1 MDTNK
6 SKGKIDRKIEDST
19 SSKESLNEEE
29 KKREK
34 KMSTAQKTLPYLIVT
49 CITLAVILLATLI
62 AFFQLK
68 ADDKQNSSTL
78 EAVYASSYFTMVDGI
93 NNLQVDS
100 SKFESL
106 ANTSLQRQSLKDME
120 LDCQYVLSGLRV
132 LPIEAQNCMAA
143 TKFFNQINGMCEAY
157 INKLDKGE
165 SLTTEEVGLMTETG
179 YVLGVIKEQ
188 FNTQNTSITG
198 GGYSFI
204 DASVFNS
211 KGINEFSNTLGSLK
225 GESID
230 YPTMIFDGPF
240 SASLEE
246 KSVDGLSEKEI
257 TKDEAEEYVRNKVF
271 KGFDNVKIEYVEDSK
286 GDIETYSFNCKLENV
301 KYNAQITK
309 REGKLLILSGYASSK
324 EAVMSKDK
332 AITLAEKYAS
342 QLGFEDMRCV
352 WYEINDSIAFINLAP
367 VVDGI
372 IYYPDLVKVKVDLG
386 NQLVLGFESKN
397 YCLNH
402 VDRSLTAGLTK
413 AQAETVIDGDYE
425 IKDVTLAL
433 IPREDEGEVL
443 TYEFECEG
451 IDGVYY
457 FYVNADTKIVEQ
469 TLKVV
474 NQNGVNKLI

>member
-1 MDTNK
+1 MNTSK
-6 SKGKIDRKIEDST
+6 SKGKIDRKIENST
-19 SSKESLNEEE
+19 SSKELLNEEE
-29 KKREK
+29 KKKEK
-34 KMSTAQKTLPYLIVT
+34 KMSAAQKALPYLIVG
-49 CITLAVILLATLI
+49 CVSLAVILLATLI

-106 ANTSLQRQSLKDME
+106 ANTSLQRRSLKDME
-120 LDCQYVLSGLRV
+120 QDCQHVLSGLRV
-132 LPIEAQNCMAA
+132 LPIEAENCMAA

-165 SLTTEEVGLMTETG
+165 SLTIEEVGLMTETG

-188 FNTQNTSITG
+188 FNVQNTSITL

-246 KSVDGLSEKEI
+246 KSVDGLSRIEVSKE
-257 TKDEAEEYVRNKVF
+257 DAELYIKNSVF
-271 KGFDNVKIEYVEDSK
+271 KGFDNIKIKFEEESD
-286 GDIETYSFNCKLENV
+286 GDIATYRFNCEVENG
-301 KYNAQITK
+301 KYSAQITK
-309 REGKLLILSGYASSK
+309 REGKLLILSGYANLK
-324 EAVMSKDK
+324 EAVMSKDN

-342 QLGFEDMRCV
+342 QLGFENMKCV
-352 WYEINDSIAFINLAP
+352 WYESDENTAFVNLAP
-367 VVDGI
+367 VVNSI
-372 IYYPDLVKVKVDLG
+372 IYYPDLVKVKIDLG
-386 NQLVLGFESKN
+386 NQLILGFESKN

-402 VDRSLTAGLTK
+402 VDRTLAAELTK
-413 AQAETVIDGDYE
+413 SQAQTVIDGDYN
-425 IKDVTLAL
+425 IQNVTLAL
-433 IPREDEGEVL
+433 IPMEDESEVL
-443 TYEFECEG
+443 TYEFMCEG
-451 IDGVYY
+451 IDGTYY
-457 FYVNADTKIVEQ
+457 FYVNANNKIIEQ

-474 NQNGVNKLI
+474 DQNGLNKLI

>member
-1 MDTNK
+1 METK
-6 SKGKIDRKIEDST
+6 SKGKIDRKIENST
-19 SSKESLNEEE
+19 SSKEYLSEQE
-29 KKREK
+29 KKKEK
-34 KMSTAQKTLPYLIVT
+34 KMSTAQKALPYLVVG

-106 ANTSLQRQSLKDME
+106 ANTSLQRKSLKDME

-132 LPIEAQNCMAA
+132 LPIEAENCMAA
-143 TKFFNQINGMCEAY
+143 TKFFNQINGVCEAY

-165 SLTTEEVGLMTETG
+165 SLTTEEVGLITETG

-188 FNTQNTSITG
+188 FNAQNTSITR

-246 KSVDGLSEKEI
+246 KSVEGLSETEISKE
-257 TKDEAEEYVRNKVF
+257 TAEEYVRNNVF
-271 KGFDNVKIEYVEDSK
+271 KGFDDVKIEYVEESD
-286 GDIETYSFNCKLENV
+286 GDIATYSFNCELENV

-309 REGKLLILSGYASSK
+309 REGKLLILSGYASAK
-324 EAVMSKDK
+324 DAVMGKDE
-332 AITLAEKYAS
+332 AITLSEKYAS
-342 QLGFEDMRCV
+342 QLGFEDVKCV
-352 WYEINDSIAFINLAP
+352 WYEEGENIAFVNLAP
-367 VVDGI
+367 IVNNI
-372 IYYPDLVKVKVDLG
+372 IYYPDLVKVKIDLG
-386 NQLVLGFESKN
+386 NQLILGFESKN

-402 VDRSLTAGLTK
+402 VDRSLSAGLTK
-413 AQAETVIDGDYE
+413 SQAQTVIGGDYN
-425 IKDVTLAL
+425 IQNVTLAL
-433 IPREDEGEVL
+433 IPMEDESEIL
-443 TYEFECEG
+443 TYEFKCEG
-451 IDGVYY
+451 IDGTYY
-457 FYVNADTKIVEQ
+457 FYVNANTKVIEQ

-474 NQNGVNKLI
+474 DQNGTNKLI

>member
-6 SKGKIDRKIEDST
+6 SKGKIDRKIENST
-19 SSKESLNEEE
+19 TSKEDISKEESV
-29 KKREK
+29 KEK
-34 KMSTAQKTLPYLIVT
+34 KMSSAQKALPYLIVG

-132 LPIEAQNCMAA
+132 LPMEAQNCMAA

-165 SLTTEEVGLMTETG
+165 NLTTEEVGLMSETS
-179 YVLGVIKEQ
+179 YVLGVIKQQ
-188 FNTQNTSITG
+188 FNNQNSSITR

-211 KGINEFSNTLGSLK
+211 KGVNEFSNTLGSLK

-240 SASLEE
+240 SASLED
-246 KSVDGLSEKEI
+246 KSVDGLSEREI
-257 TKDEAEEYVRNKVF
+257 TKEQAEDYVKNVVF
-271 KGFDNVKIEYVEDSK
+271 KGFDAKVEYKDENG
-286 GDIETYSFNCKLENV
+286 GDIATYSFNCEV
-301 KYNAQITK
+301 EGAKYNAQITK
-309 REGKLLILSGYASSK
+309 REGKLLILSGDTSDK
-324 EAVMSKDK
+324 EAVMSKEES
-332 AITLAEKYAS
+332 ITLAEKYAT
-342 QLGFEDMRCV
+342 QLGFENMKAV
-352 WYEINDSIAFINLAP
+352 WWESSKSIAYVNLAP
-367 VVDGI
+367 VVDNI

-386 NQLVLGFESKN
+386 NQLILGFESKN

-402 VDRSLTAGLTK
+402 VSRSLSAK
-413 AQAETVIDGDYE
+413 ISEAEAKSVIIGDYN
-425 IKDVTLAL
+425 IQDISLAL
-433 IPREDEGEVL
+433 IPREDESEVL

-451 IDGVYY
+451 IDGTYY
-457 FYVNADTKIVEQ
+457 FYVNSSNKIIEQ

-474 NQNGVNKLI
+474 DQNGTNKLI

>member
-1 MDTNK
+1 METSK
-6 SKGKIDRKIEDST
+6 SKGKIDRKIENST
-19 SSKESLNEEE
+19 SSQQLSEEE
-29 KKREK
+29 VKKEK
-34 KMSTAQKTLPYLIVT
+34 KMSTAQKAMPYLIVG

-62 AFFQLK
+62 AFFQLR
-68 ADDKQNSSTL
+68 ADEKQNSSTL

-106 ANTSLQRQSLKDME
+106 ANPSLQRQTLKDME

-132 LPIEAQNCMAA
+132 LPIEAENCMAA

-157 INKLDKGE
+157 INKLDKGK
-165 SLTTEEVGLMTETG
+165 SLSIEEVGLMTETG

-188 FNTQNTSITG
+188 FNSQNTSITR

-204 DASVFNS
+204 DASIFNN

-246 KSVDGLSEKEI
+246 KNVEGLSDKEI
-257 TKDEAEEYVRNKVF
+257 SREEAEDYLKNSVF
-271 KGFDNVKIEYVEDSK
+271 KGFDDVKIEFLDESD
-286 GDIETYSFNCKLENV
+286 GDIAVYIFNIRLENV

-309 REGKLLILSGYASSK
+309 REGKLLILSGYATSK
-324 EAVMSKDK
+324 ESVMSKDE
-332 AITLAEKYAS
+332 AITLAEKYAD
-342 QLGFEDMRCV
+342 QLGFEDMKSV
-352 WYEINDSIAFINLAP
+352 WYESNESIAYVNLAP
-367 VVDGI
+367 IVNNV
-372 IYYPDLVKVKVDLG
+372 IYYPDLVKVKIDLG
-386 NQLVLGFESKN
+386 NQLILGFESKN

-402 VDRSLTAGLTK
+402 VDRSLNGSISK
-413 AQAETVIDGDYE
+413 SEAQTVIDGDYN
-425 IKDVTLAL
+425 IQNISLAL
-433 IPREDEGEVL
+433 IPMEDETEVL
-443 TYEFECEG
+443 TYEFKCEG
-451 IDGVYY
+451 IDGIYY
-457 FYVNADTKIVEQ
+457 FYVNANTKNIEQ

-474 NQNGVNKLI
+474 DQNGTNKLI

>member
-6 SKGKIDRKIEDST
+6 SKGKIDRKIENST
-19 SSKESLNEEE
+19 TKKEDISKEESA
-29 KKREK
+29 KEK
-34 KMSTAQKTLPYLIVT
+34 KMSSAQKALPYLIVG

-165 SLTTEEVGLMTETG
+165 SLTTEEVGLMSETS
-179 YVLGVIKEQ
+179 YVLGVIKQQ
-188 FNTQNTSITG
+188 FNNQNSSITR

-211 KGINEFSNTLGSLK
+211 KGVNEFSNTLGSLK

-240 SASLEE
+240 SASLED

-257 TKDEAEEYVRNKVF
+257 TKEQAEDYVRNVVF
-271 KGFDNVKIEYVEDSK
+271 KGFDSKVKYEDENG
-286 GDIETYSFNCKLENV
+286 GDIETYSFNCEVEGAKF
-301 KYNAQITK
+301 NAQITK
-309 REGKLLILSGYASSK
+309 REGKLLTLSGDASDK
-324 EAVMSKDK
+324 EAVMSKEES
-332 AITLAEKYAS
+332 ITLAEKYAR
-342 QLGFEDMRCV
+342 QLGFENMKAV
-352 WYEINDSIAFINLAP
+352 WWESTNSIVYVNLAP
-367 VVDGI
+367 VINNVI
-372 IYYPDLVKVKVDLG
+372 FYPDLVKVKVDLG
-386 NQLVLGFESKN
+386 NQLILGFESKN

-402 VDRSLTAGLTK
+402 VDRKPSAK
-413 AQAETVIDGDYE
+413 ISESEAKSVITGDYE
-425 IKDVTLAL
+425 IKGIRLAL
-433 IPREDEGEVL
+433 IPREDESEVL
-443 TYEFECEG
+443 TYELECDG
-451 IDGVYY
+451 IDGTYF
-457 FYVNADTKIVEQ
+457 FYVNAGNKIIEQ

-474 NQNGVNKLI
+474 DQNGTNKLI

>member
-1 MDTNK
+1 METNK
-6 SKGKIDRKIEDST
+6 SKGKIDRKIENST
-19 SSKESLNEEE
+19 TKKEVLSKDE
-29 KKREK
+29 RRQEK
-34 KMSTAQKTLPYLIVT
+34 KMSSAQKALPYLIVT
-49 CITLAVILLATLI
+49 CVTLGVILLATLI

-106 ANTSLQRQSLKDME
+106 SNTSLQRKSLKDME

-132 LPIEAQNCMAA
+132 LPIEAENCMAA
-143 TKFFNQINGMCEAY
+143 TRFFNQVNGMCEAY
-157 INKLDKGE
+157 INKIDKGE
-165 SLTTEEVGLMTETG
+165 SLSVEEIGLVTETG

-188 FNTQNTSITG
+188 FNAQNMSITR

-211 KGINEFSNTLGSLK
+211 KGVNEFSNTLGSLK

-246 KSVDGLSEKEI
+246 KIVNGLSENEI
-257 TKDEAEEYVRNKVF
+257 SIEQAEEYVKTKVF
-271 KGFDNVKIEYVEDSK
+271 KGF
-286 GDIETYSFNCKLENV
+286 ENV
-301 KYNAQITK
+301 KVKFLEESDGDIVVYTFDCEFESVKYTAQITK
-309 REGKLLILSGYASSK
+309 REGKLLILSGNANEKS
-324 EAVMSKDK
+324 AVMNQVE
-332 AITLAEKYAS
+332 AIELAEKYAS
-342 QLGFEDMRCV
+342 QLGFENMKCV
-352 WYEINDSIAFINLAP
+352 WYEGGENIAFINLAP
-367 VVDGI
+367 VVNSVV
-372 IYYPDLVKVKVDLG
+372 YYPDLVKVKIDLG

-402 VDRSLTAGLTK
+402 VGRSLNAKLSK
-413 AQAETVIDGDYE
+413 QEVLSVIDGDYE
-425 IKDVTLAL
+425 IKSVRLAL
-433 IPREDEGEVL
+433 IPMEDESEIL
-443 TYEFECEG
+443 TYEIECEG
-451 IDGVYY
+451 IDGTYY
-457 FYVNADTKIVEQ
+457 FYINSTNKTIEK
-469 TLKVV
+469 TLKLV

>member
-6 SKGKIDRKIEDST
+6 SKGVVDRKIETST
-19 SSKESLNEEE
+19 SSKESLTNEE

-34 KMSTAQKTLPYLIVT
+34 KMSTAQKALPYLIVG
-49 CITLAVILLATLI
+49 CVTLAVILLATLI
-62 AFFQLK
+62 AFFQIK

-106 ANTSLQRQSLKDME
+106 ANTSLQRKSLKDME

-132 LPIEAQNCMAA
+132 LPIEAENCMAA

-157 INKLDKGE
+157 INKLDKDE
-165 SLTTEEVGLMTETG
+165 TLTSEEVGLMTETG
-179 YVLGVIKEQ
+179 YILGIIKEQ
-188 FNTQNTSITG
+188 FNTQNTSITR

-225 GESID
+225 GDSID

-246 KSVDGLSEKEI
+246 KSVDGLSKTEISKEN
-257 TKDEAEEYVRNKVF
+257 AEEYLKTKVF
-271 KGFDNVKIEYVEDSK
+271 KGFENVKVKYDEESD
-286 GDIETYSFNCKLENV
+286 GDIAVYSFNCQLENV

-309 REGKLLILSGYASSK
+309 REGKLLILSGYADSK
-324 EAVMSKDK
+324 DAVMGKEE

-342 QLGFEDMRCV
+342 QLGFDNMKAI
-352 WYEINDSIAFINLAP
+352 WYEAGENIAFINLAP
-367 VVDGI
+367 IVNNV

-386 NQLVLGFESKN
+386 NQLILGFESKN

-402 VDRSLTAGLTK
+402 VTRRLSAGLSK
-413 AQAETVIDGDYE
+413 AEAQTVINGDYE
-425 IKDVTLAL
+425 IQNVSLAL
-433 IPREDEGEVL
+433 IPMEDESEVL
-443 TYEFECEG
+443 TYEFKCEG
-451 IDGVYY
+451 IDGIYY
-457 FYVNADTKIVEQ
+457 FYVNASNKTIEQ

-474 NQNGVNKLI
+474 DQNGINKLI

>member
-6 SKGKIDRKIEDST
+6 SKGKIDRKIENST
-19 SSKESLNEEE
+19 SSKEVLNEEE

-34 KMSTAQKTLPYLIVT
+34 KMSTAQKTMPYLIVA
-49 CITLAVILLATLI
+49 CVTLAIILLATLI

-132 LPIEAQNCMAA
+132 LPIEAENCMAA

-165 SLTTEEVGLMTETG
+165 GLTTEEVGLMTETG

-188 FNTQNTSITG
+188 FNTQNTSITR

-204 DASVFNS
+204 DASVFNN

-257 TKDEAEEYVRNKVF
+257 SKEEAIEYLINKVF
-271 KGFDNVKIEYVEDSK
+271 KGFEDVEIEYVEESD
-286 GDIETYSFNCKLENV
+286 GDIVTYSFDCKLENV

-309 REGKLLILSGYASSK
+309 REGKLLILSGYANSK
-324 EAVMSKDK
+324 EAVMSQEK
-332 AITLAEKYAS
+332 AITLAEKYAY
-342 QLGFEDMRCV
+342 QLGFENMKCV

-367 VVDGI
+367 VVNSV
-372 IYYPDLVKVKVDLG
+372 IYYPDLVKVKIDLG
-386 NQLVLGFESKN
+386 NQLILGFESKN
-397 YCLNH
+397 YCFNH
-402 VDRSLTAGLTK
+402 IDRSLSASLTK
-413 AQAETVIDGDYE
+413 SEAQTVIEGDYNIE
-425 IKDVTLAL
+425 NITLAL
-433 IPREDEGEVL
+433 IPMEDESEVL
-443 TYEFECEG
+443 TYEFKCEG
-451 IDGVYY
+451 IDGIYY
-457 FYVNADTKIVEQ
+457 FYVNANTKTIEQ

-474 NQNGVNKLI
+474 NQNGTNKFI